1 MNNVSHTVMWCESNL
16 RNKRPEKHSFLTILL
31 TKFGYKLWIN
41 RRIWQIIHII
51 FVPYRIEYK

>member
-41 RRIWQIIHII
+41 RRIWQIFHII
-51 FVPYRIEYK
+51 FVTI